1 MSDNDKQAEMNEAE
15 ALDDE
20 GQETEANES
29 AEGTEDLHLLLE
41 DARNKADE
49 HWNELLRNRAE
60 MENLRKRNARDVENA
75 HKFGMEKFIQEILP
89 VWDSLGRG
97 LEAAQN
103 DDVDVQ
109 SIREGMELTL
119 KMMNASMEKF
129 NLEEIDPQGDVFN
142 PEIHQAMTMQE
153 TADFAPNTV
162 MAVFQKG
169 YLLNDR
175 LIRPAMVVVAKASN
189 AAKSNEY
196 EKTDESG
203 TKIDDQA

>member
-15 ALDDE
+15 T
-20 GQETEANES
+20 QEES
-29 AEGTEDLHLLLE
+29 QEAEGSEELHLLLE

-97 LEAAQN
+97 MEAAGD
-103 DDVDVQ
+103 DDVDIQ
-109 SIREGMELTL
+109 KIREGMELTL
-119 KMMNASMEKF
+119 KMMDAAMGKF

-142 PEIHQAMTMQE
+142 PEIHQAMSMQE
-153 TADFAPNTV
+153 TTDFPPNTV

-175 LIRPAMVVVAKASN
+175 LIRPAMVVVAKAPS
-189 AAKSNEY
+189 ASAGSEY
-196 EKTDESG
+196 EKSEESG
-203 TKIDDQA
+203 RKIDDQA

>member
-1 MSDNDKQAEMNEAE
+1 MSDNDKQAEMNEA
-15 ALDDE
+15 DT
-20 GQETEANES
+20 QEES
-29 AEGTEDLHLLLE
+29 QEAEGSEELHLLLE

-97 LEAAQN
+97 MEAAQD
-103 DDVDVQ
+103 DDVDIQ
-109 SIREGMELTL
+109 KIREGMELTL
-119 KMMNASMEKF
+119 KMMDASMEKF
-129 NLEEIDPQGDVFN
+129 NLEEIDPQGDAFN

-153 TADFAPNTV
+153 TTDFPPNTV

-175 LIRPAMVVVAKASN
+175 LIRPAMVVVAKAPS
-189 AAKSNEY
+189 ASTGSEY
-196 EKTDESG
+196 EKSEESG
-203 TKIDDQA
+203 RKIDDQA

>member
-1 MSDNDKQAEMNEAE
+1 MSDNDKQAEMNEADTQEESQE
-15 ALDDE
+15 A
-20 GQETEANES
+20 ES
-29 AEGTEDLHLLLE
+29 SEELHLLLE

-97 LEAAQN
+97 MEAAQD
-103 DDVDVQ
+103 DDVDIQ
-109 SIREGMELTL
+109 KIREGMELTL
-119 KMMNASMEKF
+119 KMMDAAMEKF

-142 PEIHQAMTMQE
+142 PEIHQAMSMQE
-153 TADFAPNTV
+153 STDFPPNTV

-175 LIRPAMVVVAKASN
+175 LIRPAMVVVAKAPS
-189 AAKSNEY
+189 APAGSEY
-196 EKTDESG
+196 EKSEESG

>member
-1 MSDNDKQAEMNEAE
+1 MSDNDKQAEMNEADTQEESQE
-15 ALDDE
+15 A
-20 GQETEANES
+20 ES
-29 AEGTEDLHLLLE
+29 SEELHLLLE

-97 LEAAQN
+97 MEAAQD
-103 DDVDVQ
+103 DDVDIQ
-109 SIREGMELTL
+109 KIREGMELTL
-119 KMMNASMEKF
+119 KMMDAAMEKF

-142 PEIHQAMTMQE
+142 PEIHQAMSMQE
-153 TADFAPNTV
+153 STDFPPNTV

-175 LIRPAMVVVAKASN
+175 LIRPAMVVVAKAPS
-189 AAKSNEY
+189 APAGSEY
-196 EKTDESG
+196 EKSEESG
-203 TKIDDQA
+203 RKIDDQA